1 MTEIDSVT
9 ASETLHPE
17 HRVAGGDAQRAG
29 TTVITKHFGFDSAH
43 FLPNV
48 PEDHKCRRMHGHS
61 YQVWLHVT
69 GDVREHEGWIVDFGE
84 IKEAWR
90 RLDAR
95 LDHHLLNE
103 LPGLENPTAE
113 NLAAWIW
120 GELEAG
126 RQARAVGFRVA
137 AVEVAETVDSKA
149 LFVAPGRSAW
159 VPGNPGVAIEQRT
172 TPPADGNGWA
182 PSPPAPAPARRTTLA
197 PMEDVQERPDPRGIP
212 LDEVGVTRVRIPIE
226 VLDRARQR
234 QHTVAHVSMGVN
246 LAAEVKGTHLSRFMQ
261 AIRDH
266 RDVFTLFSLS
276 ELTADLRRRLDAER
290 VRVRAEFP
298 YFLAKA
304 APVSGEIGELDVD
317 CAFEIVDREG
327 APEHWLEVTTP
338 VTTVCPCS
346 RDISD
351 YGAHNQRGHVTI
363 RIRCANDDA
372 DLPSLV
378 WIEELVE
385 LAESASSSPVYPIV
399 KRPDERHITM
409 AAYDHPQFVE
419 DVARDVAV
427 GLRGDA
433 RISAF
438 EVNVVNDESIHA
450 HNAFARVSG

>member
-1 MTEIDSVT
+1 LT
-9 ASETLHPE
+9 ASEALEPAPTIT
-17 HRVAGGDAQRAG
+17 VDGAQRAD

-48 PEDHKCRRMHGHS
+48 PDDHKCRRMHGHS
-61 YQVWLHVT
+61 YQVWLHVS
-69 GDVREHEGWIVDFGE
+69 GEVRGHEGWIVDFAE
-84 IKEAWR
+84 IKEAWT
-90 RLDAR
+90 RLNGR

-120 GELEAG
+120 RELESGYQAG
-126 RQARAVGFRVA
+126 TVGFQVA

-159 VPGNPGVAIEQRT
+159 VPGNPAVVLEPWATLPSREDERVAHSRAPGPRAAT
-172 TPPADGNGWA
+172 TV
-182 PSPPAPAPARRTTLA
+182 TTI
-197 PMEDVQERPDPRGIP
+197 EDVQERPDTRGVP
-212 LDEVGVTRVRIPIE
+212 LDEVGVSRVRMPIE
-226 VLDRARQR
+226 VLDRDRQR
-234 QHTVAHVSMGVN
+234 QHTVALVSMGVN
-246 LAAEVKGTHLSRFMQ
+246 LPARVKGTHLSRFMQ

-266 RDVFTLFSLS
+266 RDAFTLFSLS
-276 ELTADLRRRLDAER
+276 ELTADLRDRLNAER

-298 YFLAKA
+298 YFVAKA
-304 APVSGEIGELDVD
+304 APVSGEVGELDVD
-317 CAFEIVDREG
+317 CAFEIVDVDG
-327 APEHWLEVTTP
+327 QPEHWLQVTTP

-378 WIEELVE
+378 WIEELIE
-385 LAESASSSPVYPIV
+385 LAEAASSSPVYPIV

-409 AAYDHPQFVE
+409 AGYDRPQFVE
-419 DVARDVAV
+419 DVARDVAL
-427 GLRGDA
+427 GLRNDA
-433 RISAF
+433 RVSAF